1 MFINNDFNYNKA
13 MDFIMSFSRLGKK
26 VTDLSRVQRLLDLI
40 DNPQNDLEFIHI
52 AGTNGKGSVAEML
65 SEILYDANVK
75 TGTFT
80 SPYIVEFRDR
90 IRLMGKVIPKD
101 ELARICSYI
110 KSRLDEL
117 DDAKDFSGFEITM
130 AIGLLYFK
138 KSGCQA
144 VVFETGLGGLLDCTN
159 VIQRPLVS
167 VITSISHDHT
177 AILGKTIREIAEQ
190 KAGIIKDGCPVVLS
204 INNPDEAVEAVSKTA
219 KERGSELIIPDRSDL
234 TIKSNRLGDTA
245 FIYKG
250 TPYSLS
256 MSGKHQITNA
266 LSAIETACLLKKRFK
281 ITEQNIQTGLKKAF
295 VIGRTEILAS
305 PSSGSSHYVIL
316 DGSHND
322 GGIEALAE
330 VLTGIPSPVTAIVGS
345 LKRKNVRDSLPK
357 LFDSTDK
364 IICVD
369 DFTSDTI
376 PKRELCGILNEEY
389 AKSNADADKS
399 KKIIAYC
406 GEDTKSEYQKAMN
419 GEYKNAV
426 ICGTLY
432 LVSYIKNL

>member
-1 MFINNDFNYNKA
+1 MFKITDFNYDKA

-26 VTDLSRVQRLLDLI
+26 VTDLSRVKRLLDLI

-52 AGTNGKGSVAEML
+52 AGTNGKGSVAEMI
-65 SEILYDANVK
+65 SEILYSAGVK

-80 SPYIVEFRDR
+80 SPYILEFRDR
-90 IRLMGKVIPKD
+90 IRFMGKIIPKK
-101 ELARICSYI
+101 ELTDICFYI
-110 KSRLDEL
+110 KSRLDKL
-117 DDAKDFSGFEITM
+117 DDAKDFSGFEITI
-130 AIGLLYFK
+130 ALLYFK
-138 KSGCQA
+138 KAGCEA

-177 AILGKTIREIAEQ
+177 AILGKTISEITEQ

-204 INNPDEAVEAVSKTA
+204 INNPDEAVDVVSKTA
-219 KERGSELIIPDRSDL
+219 KEKGSELIIPDKSNL
-234 TIKSNRLGDTA
+234 NIKSVRLGDTS
-245 FIYKG
+245 FEYKG
-250 TPYSLS
+250 IQYSLS
-256 MSGKHQITNA
+256 MSGEHQITNA
-266 LSAIETACLLKKRFK
+266 LSAIEAVCLLKNRFK

-295 VIGRTEILAS
+295 VIGRTEVLAS
-305 PSSGSSHYVIL
+305 PLKDESHYVIL

-322 GGIEALAE
+322 GGVEALAE
-330 VLTGIPSPVTAIVGS
+330 VLREIPKPVTAIVGS
-345 LKRKNVRDSLPK
+345 LNRKNVRDSLPK
-357 LFDSTDK
+357 LFDSVDK

-369 DFTSDTI
+369 DFTSETM

-389 AKSNADADKS
+389 AKSNVDKG

-406 GEDTKSEYQKAMN
+406 GENTRSEYKKAMN
-419 GEYKNAV
+419 GEYKNTV

>member
-1 MFINNDFNYNKA
+1 MTNQKNFGFNEA
-13 MDFIMSFSRLGKK
+13 MNFIMSFSRLGKK
-26 VTDLSRVQRLLDLI
+26 VNDLSRVKRLLDLI
-40 DNPQNDLEFIHI
+40 DNPQDSLKFIHI

-65 SEILYDANVK
+65 SEILYDAGIK

-90 IRLMGKVIPKD
+90 IRLMRKVIPKD
-101 ELARICSYI
+101 ELAKICCYI
-110 KSRLDEL
+110 KSRLDNL
-117 DDAKDFSGFEITM
+117 SDKNDFSGFEITM
-130 AIGLLYFK
+130 AIALLYFK
-138 KSGCQA
+138 KSDCDA

-177 AILGKTIREIAEQ
+177 AILGKTILEITEQ

-204 INNPDEAVEAVSKTA
+204 INNPDEAVDVVSKTA
-219 KERGSELIIPDRSDL
+219 KEKGSELIIPDKSNL
-234 TIKSNRLGDTA
+234 TIKSTRLGDTS
-245 FIYKG
+245 FEYKG
-250 TPYSLS
+250 IQYSLS
-256 MSGKHQITNA
+256 MNGEHQITNA

-305 PSSGSSHYVIL
+305 PLNGDSHYVIL

-322 GGIEALAE
+322 GGIEALTE
-330 VLTGIPSPVTAIVGS
+330 VLREIPKPVTAIVG
-345 LKRKNVRDSLPK
+345 LLNRKNVRDSLPK
-357 LFDSTDK
+357 LFDSVDK

-369 DFTSDTI
+369 DFTSETM

-389 AKSNADADKS
+389 AKSNVDKG
-399 KKIIAYC
+399 KKIIACC
-406 GEDTKSEYQKAMN
+406 GEDTRSEYKKAMN
-419 GEYKNAV
+419 GKYKNTV